1 MPWAR
6 SLAMDKAVRVLRA
19 YREVLP
25 GDQRREL
32 LSPTGPGR
40 DGSLSPKWGLELD
53 LVGWGKFKET
63 K

>member
-1 MPWAR
+1 
-6 SLAMDKAVRVLRA
+6 MDKAVPVLRA
-19 YREVLP
+19 YQEMPP
-25 GDQRREL
+25 GDERREL

-40 DGSLSPKWGLELD
+40 DGSLNPKWGLELD